1 MAITL
6 NGTTGITTPAD
17 TITGNATVGGTLTVA
32 GATTVGGVAV
42 VAVAPSTAGNVLT
55 SNGSAWAS
63 TAPATPAS
71 GQIQTVIFSSSSTW
85 TCPTGVTKAQVVCVG
100 GGSGSAINAYGTCP
114 NPATGGCGGVAVA
127 LVTVVPGTIYTI
139 TVGPGSAG
147 VGTTT
152 LTTISSSAGGTT
164 SFGSLVTAT
173 GGGGATATSGGGTN
187 GTAGTGSTTGT
198 LLRNSSQFY
207 PGASIFF
214 NGGGTDSG
222 SSVAVVWSVSSI
234 YLCGGG
240 PAATV
245 AYIGRGGIGGAVAI
259 QYVG

>member
-1 MAITL
+1 MSVIID
-6 NGTTGITTPAD
+6 GTTGITTPTE
-17 TITGNATVGGTLTVA
+17 TITTSATIA
-32 GATTVGGVAV
+32 GVNV

-55 SNGSAWAS
+55 STGSAWAS
-63 TAPATPAS
+63 SAPTAG

-100 GGSGSAINAYGTCP
+100 GGAGSALNAQGTCT
-114 NPATGGCGGVAVA
+114 NVGTGGSGGVAVA
-127 LVTVVPGTIYTI
+127 LVTVVPGTTYTI
-139 TVGPGSAG
+139 TVGTGSAG
-147 VGTTT
+147 VGTITV
-152 LTTISSSAGGTT
+152 TTISSSAGGTT

-173 GGGGATATSGGGTN
+173 GGGGATATNSGQTN

-198 LLRNSSQFY
+198 LLRNSSQLY
-207 PGASIFF
+207 PSTSIFF

-240 PAATV
+240 PSAYV
-245 AYIGRGGIGGAVAI
+245 NYIGRGGIGGAVAI